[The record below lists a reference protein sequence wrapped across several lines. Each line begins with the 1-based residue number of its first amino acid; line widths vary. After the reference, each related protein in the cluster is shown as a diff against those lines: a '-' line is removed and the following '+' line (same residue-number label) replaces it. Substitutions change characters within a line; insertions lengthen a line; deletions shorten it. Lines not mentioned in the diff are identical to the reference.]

1 MTRIHSA
8 RKERPAAA
16 GGGEGLGEGLPRSGR
31 GERRKDAGRGRVLLP
46 GLAAMVL
53 VAGTPLSSHGQQ
65 ASPWSWDEPVSEE
78 TLPYALPVIQE
89 RLAAAGCYIGGADGR
104 LGPMTV
110 GAIAAFQE
118 ALGIRA
124 SPVVSEPLIDAVL
137 NRLAPCER
145 PGMPMPVP
153 DHLSE
158 PSIAEAG
165 DMEVEIR

>member
-1 MTRIHSA
+1 
-8 RKERPAAA
+8 
-16 GGGEGLGEGLPRSGR
+16 
-31 GERRKDAGRGRVLLP
+31 
-46 GLAAMVL
+46 MVL

-65 ASPWSWDEPVSEE
+65 APAWSWDESVSEE

-89 RLAAAGCYIGGADGR
+89 RLAAAGCYIGGADGQ

-118 ALGIRA
+118 AVGVRA

-137 NRLAPCER
+137 NRLVPCER

-158 PSIAEAG
+158 PNVAEAG
-165 DMEVEIR
+165 DMEAETR